1 MFPFIAAR
9 RSPNTDPVVVPAF
22 LFGPFRRSWRS
33 PSCDSLV
40 SFRSS
45 RPYFGVKYRAL
56 SYKNVSSGKTLAS
69 AFGRAYSLATFA
81 GGHILWEYVFP
92 EDKPKTLSSGKTHSH
107 WDVFCRRTPTMWM
120 CPPGRHFAFPFLSPI
135 KKRIFLSKTPVGVFR
150 GDTFLWKR
158 ALSSYFRRT
167 RRKNEGL
174 SSGGLLGHHMFAVHV
189 GLHLSVTVYLG

>member
-56 SYKNVSSGKTLAS
+56 SYKNVSSGKTLTS
-69 AFGRAYSLATFA
+69 AFGRAHFLAIFV
-81 GGHILWEYVFP
+81 GGHILWECVSP
-92 EDKPKTLSSGKTHSH
+92 EDKPKAFSSGKTHSH
-107 WDVFCRRTPTMWM
+107 WNVSCRRTPTMWM
-120 CPPGRHFAFPFLSPI
+120 CLPVFISYKKENVSSQRHRL
-135 KKRIFLSKTPVGVFR
+135 V
-150 GDTFLWKR
+150 
-158 ALSSYFRRT
+158 
-167 RRKNEGL
+167 
-174 SSGGLLGHHMFAVHV
+174 SSGKTHFYRREPWVRIQLAKNRLKNHLKNHLRFPILGKHQK
-189 GLHLSVTVYLG
+189 SVV